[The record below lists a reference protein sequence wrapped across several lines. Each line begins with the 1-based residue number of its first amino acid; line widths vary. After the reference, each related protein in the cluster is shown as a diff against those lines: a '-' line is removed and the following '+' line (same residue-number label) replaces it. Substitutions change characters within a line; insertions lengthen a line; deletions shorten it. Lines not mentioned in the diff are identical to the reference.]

1 VSLEDFSTYRAL
13 VKKALQVQINSQYK
27 AVTQPVP
34 SSGILVTAI
43 LRIMKGTT
51 LETDKDATLFYHRLI
66 EVFKHIYYYR
76 SLLGD
81 ENIEKVDDVSYY
93 SFDFKSIN
101 IDIQKTFC

>member
-1 VSLEDFSTYRAL
+1 MFLSIDF
-13 VKKALQVQINSQYK
+13 K
-27 AVTQPVP
+27 P
-34 SSGILVTAI
+34 S
-43 LRIMKGTT
+43 KTT

>member
-1 VSLEDFSTYRAL
+1 MLLSTDF
-13 VKKALQVQINSQYK
+13 K
-27 AVTQPVP
+27 P
-34 SSGILVTAI
+34 S
-43 LRIMKGTT
+43 KTT

-93 SFDFKSIN
+93 SLGFKSIN
-101 IDIQKTFC
+101 IDYKKHTNLSYFYKQMILTILEKGI